1 MAIHVQVVV
10 DLSWPCASWH
20 YWTFF
25 FLTWA
30 LEVWMPLSDT
40 YKNIHDICSKFG
52 SLVFTPETRLSAMVR
67 AMILDIAGGYMAAM
81 GENK

>member
-1 MAIHVQVVV
+1 MRHGIIGR
-10 DLSWPCASWH
+10 
-20 YWTFF
+20 FF
-25 FLTWA
+25 FDMGIGSLDA
-30 LEVWMPLSDT
+30 LSDT

-67 AMILDIAGGYMAAM
+67 AIILDIAGGYMAAM